1 VKKTRDDW
9 LDGRAAS
16 LVSEEALWTK
26 LWKSKVPAKIHIF
39 FWRLAHCSLP
49 TGDVRHWRQMA
60 SSNGCSICGQEDS
73 WRHTLIECMTSRCVW
88 ALADSEIVE
97 HISMTTEPAAR
108 QWLFSMIESM
118 KQEEFRRMALRH
130 ARRKLIHG
138 DIHQSPMAT
147 HMFVE
152 SCLCRTL
159 GIVRI
164 RRLKRVTDELVLC
177 QGGVRRCWESARSML
192 MGLLPK
198 PYEEELSVRS
208 ASRRWLAG
216 RHSRWQQIC

>member
-1 VKKTRDDW
+1 
-9 LDGRAAS
+9 
-16 LVSEEALWTK
+16 
-26 LWKSKVPAKIHIF
+26 
-39 FWRLAHCSLP
+39 
-49 TGDVRHWRQMA
+49 
-60 SSNGCSICGQEDS
+60 
-73 WRHTLIECMTSRCVW
+73 
-88 ALADSEIVE
+88 
-97 HISMTTEPAAR
+97 
-108 QWLFSMIESM
+108 MIESM
-118 KQEEFRRMALRH
+118 KQEEFRRMALWH

-208 ASRRWLAG
+208 ADRMAASTDLLVGKMTVASDCLEVIKGIYAWRAPRKV
-216 RHSRWQQIC
+216 